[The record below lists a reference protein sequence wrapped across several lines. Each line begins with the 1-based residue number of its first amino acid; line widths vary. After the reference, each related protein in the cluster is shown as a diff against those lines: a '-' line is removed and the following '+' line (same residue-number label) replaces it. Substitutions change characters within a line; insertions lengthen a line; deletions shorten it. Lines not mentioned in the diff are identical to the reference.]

1 MSKPMMGQKLAV
13 LVANGF
19 SETDLM
25 AAQRTLQK
33 AGVNVRIVSMD
44 QGLVNSWNGTGWGLN
59 YAADYPLNAALA
71 ADFDI
76 LLIPG
81 GQRSIDK
88 LKLTAHTKRFINGF
102 MNAHKPVIAFDE
114 ALDLLIFCEKVQGRT
129 VTGPA
134 AMQAPSELA
143 GATWSTEPFIMDSNL
158 MTGGA
163 IESSIEDFVKA
174 VSEQLVS
181 VYAEKKAA

>member
-1 MSKPMMGQKLAV
+1 MSKPMLGQKLAV

-19 SETDLM
+19 CETDLTT
-25 AAQRTLQK
+25 AQRTLQK

-44 QGLVNSWNGTGWGLN
+44 QGLVNSWNGNGWGLN
-59 YAADYPLNAALA
+59 YAADHALNAALA

-81 GQRSIDK
+81 GQRSIEK

-102 MNAHKPVIAFDE
+102 MNAAKPVIAFDE
-114 ALDLLIFCEKVQGRT
+114 ALDLLVFCEKVQGRT
-129 VTGPA
+129 ITGPDALRPA
-134 AMQAPSELA
+134 AEAA
-143 GATWSTEPFIMDSNL
+143 GAQWSESPFVMDGNL

-163 IESSIEDFVKA
+163 ADASIEDFVKA
-174 VSEQLVS
+174 VSEQLLS
-181 VYAEKKAA
+181 VYGEKQAA